1 MRRRTPRDLFHAIFR
16 EIRMGSQM
24 IKFAITDCTGGVGL
38 TKESTELHPKEDE
51 PRSKGDSKGLDCCS
65 NFVLGRASVAVE
77 NG

>member
-1 MRRRTPRDLFHAIFR
+1 
-16 EIRMGSQM
+16 M

-51 PRSKGDSKGLDCCS
+51 PRSKGDSEGLNCCS